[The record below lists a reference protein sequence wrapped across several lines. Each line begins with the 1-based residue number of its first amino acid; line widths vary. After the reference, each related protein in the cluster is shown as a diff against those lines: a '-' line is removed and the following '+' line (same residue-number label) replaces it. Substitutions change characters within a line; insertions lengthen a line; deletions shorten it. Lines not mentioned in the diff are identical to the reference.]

1 MQTSV
6 RADGASAVPTVPTAA
21 PASPEPSGT
30 PATPVAATGALPGVP
45 VRTGRGRRVAVLVG
59 AVLLLLVAV
68 ALSLALGVRG
78 VALRDTWQALVDP
91 VAGNVDH
98 DVIRGQRVPRT
109 IIGVL
114 AGAALGLA
122 GGLAQAIT
130 RNPLADPGLLG
141 LNAGASL
148 GIVVAATAFGVVSPG
163 GAVWF
168 GFLGAALAAV
178 LVFAIGHG
186 RPVQLALAGAT
197 VSALMVPISN
207 LLLFRDVDAF
217 NQLRFWAV
225 GALTGRD
232 VDAIAGLWPFLLVG
246 ALIALFVAHRLNGL
260 ALGDDVAA
268 ALGQSVGTT
277 RLLAGIAIVALAG
290 AATAL
295 AGPIALVGLVVPHA
309 ARRLVGQ
316 DYRWVVPLC
325 ALLGPILLVA
335 ADIIGRLVRQDELEA
350 GVVAAL
356 IGAPVLVAVARGR
369 RVAGL

>member
-6 RADGASAVPTVPTAA
+6 VLRR
-21 PASPEPSGT
+21 
-30 PATPVAATGALPGVP
+30 PVV
-45 VRTGRGRRVAVLVG
+45 VG
-59 AVLLLLVAV
+59 AAALLVLVAV

-78 VALRDTWQALVDP
+78 VALHDTWRALVDP

-148 GIVVAATAFGVVSPG
+148 GIVVAATAFGVLSPLG
-163 GAVWF
+163 TVWF
-168 GFLGAALAAV
+168 GFAGAALAAV
-178 LVFAIGHG
+178 VVFAIGHG

-197 VSALMVPISN
+197 VTALLTPIST

-217 NQLRFWAV
+217 NVLRFWSV

-232 VDAIAGLWPFLLVG
+232 VDAVSALWPFLVVG
-246 ALIALFVAHRLNGL
+246 AGLALVVAHRLNGL
-260 ALGDDVAA
+260 ALGDDVAT
-268 ALGQSVGTT
+268 ALGQSVTTT
-277 RLLAGIAIVALAG
+277 RLLAGTAVVLLAG
-290 AATAL
+290 TATAL

-309 ARRLVGQ
+309 ARRLVGT
-316 DYRWVVPLC
+316 DHRWLIPLC
-325 ALLGPILLVA
+325 ALLGPVLLVA

>member
-1 MQTSV
+1 ME
-6 RADGASAVPTVPTAA
+6 P
-21 PASPEPSGT
+21 PASPEASAQASPESSPEA
-30 PATPVAATGALPGVP
+30 PAGPTGPAGA
-45 VRTGRGRRVAVLVG
+45 VRTGRGRRIAVIAA
-59 AVLLLLVAV
+59 AVVLLLVAV

-78 VALRDTWQALVDP
+78 VALRETWQALVDP

-148 GIVVAATAFGVVSPG
+148 GIVVAATAFGVVNPG
-163 GAVWF
+163 VSVWF
-168 GFLGAALAAV
+168 GFLGAALAFV

-186 RPVQLALAGAT
+186 RPVHLALAGAT
-197 VSALMVPISN
+197 VSALMVPIST

-217 NQLRFWAV
+217 NQLRFWSV

-232 VDAIAGLWPFLLVG
+232 VDAVAGLWPFLLVG
-246 ALIALFVAHRLNGL
+246 LVLALFVAHRLNGL

-309 ARRLVGQ
+309 ARRLIGQ

>member
-1 MQTSV
+1 MQT
-6 RADGASAVPTVPTAA
+6 
-21 PASPEPSGT
+21 
-30 PATPVAATGALPGVP
+30 L
-45 VRTGRGRRVAVLVG
+45 VRTPGRPAAVLVG
-59 AVLLLLVAV
+59 VGVLLLAAV

-78 VALRDTWQALVDP
+78 IALGDTWHALVDP
-91 VAGNVDH
+91 VAGKVDH
-98 DVIRGQRVPRT
+98 EVIRGQRVPRT
-109 IIGVL
+109 VIGVL

-122 GGLAQAIT
+122 GALSQAIT

-148 GIVVAATAFGVVSPG
+148 GIVIAATAFGVLSPM
-163 GAVWF
+163 GAIWF
-168 GFLGAALAAV
+168 AFLGAAIAAV
-178 LVFAIGHG
+178 VVFAIGHG

-197 VSALMVPISN
+197 VSALLVPVSN
-207 LLLFRDVDAF
+207 LLLFRDLDAF

-225 GALTGRD
+225 GALAGRD
-232 VDAIAGLWPFLLVG
+232 ADAVAALWPFLLVG
-246 ALIALFVAHRLNGL
+246 VVLAGFVAHRLNGL

-268 ALGQSVGTT
+268 ALGQSVAAT
-277 RLLAGIAIVALAG
+277 RVLSGVAIVCLAGT
-290 AATAL
+290 ATAL

-309 ARRLVGQ
+309 ARRLVGT
-316 DYRWVVPLC
+316 DHRWVIPLC

-335 ADIIGRLVRQDELEA
+335 ADVIGRLVKQDELEA